1 MGMKNI
7 FRAQKEFFNSGATR
21 SYSARRSRLEKL
33 KHAVLSR
40 ESDLYEAL
48 ALDLGK
54 GVMEAFTTEIGYSI
68 GEIDH
73 TLRHLS
79 GWMRPR
85 KKILPLLYQPGSA
98 MIRPE
103 PYGVSLIVAPWNYP
117 FQLVISPLIGS
128 VAAGNTAIV
137 KPSHN
142 SPHTTA
148 LLADILEEAFPPEW
162 VTLVDVKPQG
172 MANLLEQP
180 FDFIFYTG
188 STKVGKVVAEAAS
201 KNLTPVVLEL
211 GGKSPC
217 IVDSSADLE
226 IAAKRILW
234 GKFVNAGQTCVAPD
248 FLVVHKDVKEGLLKE
263 MQKAHRE
270 FYGGDPEYSVDY
282 ARIVNRNHM
291 KRLLKIM
298 KGDIVAG
305 GRYSLD
311 KLFMELTIIDN
322 VNWDS
327 PLMEEEIFGPILPV
341 LEYQEMED
349 VIFKIASMPKPLA
362 LYLFTKQR
370 WIMDMV
376 MDRVPSGGV
385 CINHTLLHVGP
396 GSLPFGGIGPSG
408 MGTYHGK
415 ASFDAFSHKRSVM
428 IRPFFKDSSLFY
440 PPYKRMNRWMQKLYQ
455 ILG

>member
-1 MGMKNI
+1 MGMKNV

-33 KHAVLSR
+33 KKAIENR
-40 ESDLYEAL
+40 ERDLYEAL

-54 GVMEAFTTEIGYSI
+54 GIMEAFTTEIGYSI
-68 GEIDH
+68 GEIGH
-73 TLRHLS
+73 TMRNLS

-85 KKILPLLYQPGSA
+85 KKILPVLYQPGTA

-117 FQLVISPLIGS
+117 FQLVISPLIGA

-137 KPSHN
+137 KPSHLT
-142 SPHTTA
+142 PHTTA
-148 LLADILEEAFPPEW
+148 LLGDILEEAFPPEW

-188 STKVGKVVAEAAS
+188 STRVGKLISEAAS

-217 IVDSSADLE
+217 IVDRTADLK

-248 FLVVHKDVKEGLLKE
+248 FLVVQADAREELLNE
-263 MQKAHRE
+263 MKKVLRD
-270 FYGGDPEYSVDY
+270 FYAGDPEYSVDY
-282 ARIVNRNHM
+282 ARIVNRTHM
-291 KRLLKIM
+291 RRLVKLM

-305 GRYSLD
+305 GGYSMD

-327 PLMEEEIFGPILPV
+327 PLMEEEIFGPILPI
-341 LEYQEMED
+341 LEYEELED
-349 VIFKIASMPKPLA
+349 IILKIASLPEPLA
-362 LYLFTKQR
+362 MYLFTKQR
-370 WIMDMV
+370 WVMDMV
-376 MDRVPSGGV
+376 MDRIPSGGV

-396 GSLPFGGIGPSG
+396 GSLPFGGIGASG
-408 MGTYHGK
+408 MGSYHGK

-428 IRPFFKDSSLFY
+428 IKPFHKDNPLFY
-440 PPYKRMNRWMQKLYQ
+440 PPYRRMSRWMQKLYQ
-455 ILG
+455 LLG